1 MLKLHRFAS
10 HPASKGARGFAII
23 MAIFVLVVLAL
34 LGSFVASTSTLQHTG
49 TVLDVMGLQAYQ
61 AANAGIEWSMA
72 RLKTGGVA
80 NCTAM
85 GAGTTFAVDT
95 MNVTVSCNVVSSG
108 AEAGSSTVFY
118 AVTATACNEASC
130 PGAATSP
137 NYIERSQSATSV
149 F

>member
-1 MLKLHRFAS
+1 MPKSHRFESRLAR
-10 HPASKGARGFAII
+10 KGARGFAII

-49 TVLDVMGLQAYQ
+49 TALDVMGLQAYQ

-72 RLKTGGVA
+72 RLKSGGVP

-108 AEAGSSTVFY
+108 AEAGSAAVLY

-130 PGAATSP
+130 PGAATNP
-137 NYIERSQSATSV
+137 NYVERSQSATAR